1 MEICNTIVT
10 DVGNH
15 SSLEIFSFKN
25 MQRKLGQEKRWRLYV
40 LLKMCLTYSYRFV
53 SIERSLQAIPSQ
65 ARKIRYKDI
74 HIQPKFDG
82 TEGDSIFEKPKDRA
96 TFKL

>member
-53 SIERSLQAIPSQ
+53 SI

-82 TEGDSIFEKPKDRA
+82 TDGDSIFEKPKDRA
-96 TFKL
+96 IFKL